1 MEETIKYKITFY
13 AQWHCGSGTSAGA
26 DLDALVIKDKN
37 DMPFIP
43 GKTLKGLIREAV
55 ENLVQLE
62 GKDEELTARIG
73 EAFGTEGKQTGCLH
87 FSNAVMVK
95 REYDAIVSHKAQQ
108 YLYNKVT
115 TTSID
120 KDGVAKDHSLRSME
134 TVVPCTLEAEI
145 SEVPAE
151 LRDTIMRAFGM
162 IKRMGLKRNRGLGR
176 CEIKAKEE

>member
-1 MEETIKYKITFY
+1 MKDTISYTITFY

-37 DMPFIP
+37 EMPFIP

-55 ENLVQLE
+55 ENLIQLE
-62 GKDEELTARIG
+62 GKAELATEVEA
-73 EAFGTEGKQTGCLH
+73 AFGKEGAQTGCLH
-87 FSNAVMVK
+87 FSNATLEDG
-95 REYDAIVSHKAQQ
+95 EYHAIVSNEAQQ

-134 TVVPCTLEAEI
+134 TVVPCTLQAEI
-145 SEVPAE
+145 TDVPTE
-151 LRDTIMRAFGM
+151 LRATIMRAFGL
-162 IKRMGLKRNRGLGR
+162 IKRIGLKRNRGLGR
-176 CEIKAKEE
+176 CEIKVKED

>member
-1 MEETIKYKITFY
+1 MKDTISYTITFY

-37 DMPFIP
+37 EMPFIP

-55 ENLVQLE
+55 ENLIQLE
-62 GKDEELTARIG
+62 GKAELATEVEA
-73 EAFGTEGKQTGCLH
+73 AFGKEGERTGCLH
-87 FSNAVMVK
+87 FSNAK
-95 REYDAIVSHKAQQ
+95 LEDREYDAIVSHKAQQ

-145 SEVPAE
+145 SDVPTE
-151 LRDTIMRAFGM
+151 LRDTIVRAFGL

-176 CEIKAKEE
+176 CEIKVKED

>member
-1 MEETIKYKITFY
+1 MENTINYKILFY

-26 DLDALVIKDKN
+26 DLDALVIKDKH

-55 ENLVQLE
+55 ENLIQLE
-62 GKDEELTARIG
+62 GKAEKLQG
-73 EAFGTEGKQTGCLH
+73 EIEAAFGKEGNQTGCLH
-87 FSNAVMVK
+87 FSNATMIEQ
-95 REYDAIVSHKAQQ
+95 EYQPIVSHQAQQ

-134 TVVPCTLEAEI
+134 TVVPCELQAEI
-145 SEVPAE
+145 SDVPTA
-151 LRDTIMRAFGM
+151 LRDTIVRAFGL
-162 IKRMGLKRNRGLGR
+162 IKRIGLKRNRGLGR
-176 CEIKAKEE
+176 CEIKVKED

>member
-43 GKTLKGLIREAV
+43 GKTLKGFVREAV

-73 EAFGTEGKQTGCLH
+73 EAFGTEGKQTGSLH
-87 FSNAVMVK
+87 FSNAK
-95 REYDAIVSHKAQQ
+95 LEDREYEAIVGNEAQQ

-134 TVVPCTLEAEI
+134 TVVPCTLQAEI
-145 SEVPAE
+145 TDVPTE
-151 LRDTIMRAFGM
+151 LRATIMRAFGL

-176 CEIKAKEE
+176 CEIKVKED